1 MAKWV
6 KQTYK
11 IKTED
16 GYQEIEGS
24 VCGVWGIDKRDG
36 RYLLTYVPNGGL
48 VESARTM
55 KFLKLLVDTPEFQC
69 YNGTKDKTK
78 GLAEA
83 IGKLRNEMGWDA

>member
-16 GYQEIEGS
+16 GYKEVEGT
-24 VCGVWGIDKRDG
+24 VCGQWGIDKRD
-36 RYLLTYVPNGGL
+36 RYFLTYVPNGGL

-69 YNGTKDKTK
+69 YNGSKDDTKK
-78 GLAEA
+78 LAET
-83 IGKLRNEMGWDA
+83 IGRYRNEMGWDA